1 MRRLVYLL
9 TAAGSQIVFVHYRF
23 GDDHFEIHV
32 MDADGSNSQTV
43 ADCDPNL
50 FCDFPSWG
58 VYDGVL
64 PAATIARV
72 RTGAGPAAA
81 KASRAGRVH
90 RLRRAIRR
98 ELSGA
103 AYVADRR

>member
-1 MRRLVYLL
+1 MRPDGTDARQETFSPGFDGFPSVSPD
-9 TAAGSQIVFVHYRF
+9 GSTLAYEYS
-23 GDDHFEIHV
+23 D
-32 MDADGSNSQTV
+32 DADPG
-43 ADCDPNL
+43 
-50 FCDFPSWG
+50 
-58 VYDGVL
+58 
-64 PAATIARV
+64 V